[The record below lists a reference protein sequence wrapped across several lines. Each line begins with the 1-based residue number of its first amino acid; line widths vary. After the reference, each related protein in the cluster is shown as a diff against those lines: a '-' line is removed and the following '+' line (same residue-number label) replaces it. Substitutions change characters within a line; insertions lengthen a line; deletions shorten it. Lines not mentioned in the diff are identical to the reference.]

1 MECEEDEE
9 DKDTGKTQLSDE
21 DKAAKPDSTEGV
33 SKTADPIT
41 LNELL
46 QQARV
51 STGERETF
59 KNNLSLWFPK

>member
-21 DKAAKPDSTEGV
+21 DKAAKSDSTEGV
-33 SKTADPIT
+33 FKTADPIT
-41 LNELL
+41 LNEIL